1 MQMTPN
7 YLENKLFI
15 GCSSY
20 ATESLILC
28 FQWSQD
34 WQIAF
39 NVDKYNV
46 MHIDKKNLQSRYFMD
61 GKELSKVKE
70 EKDLGVYVTS
80 DLSVAVLTY
89 THIPKKAER

>member
-1 MQMTPN
+1 
-7 YLENKLFI
+7 
-15 GCSSY
+15 
-20 ATESLILC
+20 
-28 FQWSQD
+28 
-34 WQIAF
+34 
-39 NVDKYNV
+39 
-46 MHIDKKNLQSRYFMD
+46 MD